1 MRRATTAT
9 ATMAITRNIT
19 TSRRLWMGGRR
30 LPGPVSRTRRIPGP
44 APPLEPPLPW
54 EPPPGRALPLEPPPG
69 RAPPLVRTERPEPP
83 FRVGRRGLG
92 EGPRRRRARG
102 PPNLELAAGGRGR
115 VPLCA
120 QPVEARVVRGGHD
133 VDGAPAGQ
141 RHGHRGSGSG
151 RRGPGPGP
159 GGPPLEVLDR

>member
-54 EPPPGRALPLEPPPG
+54 EPPPGRA
-69 RAPPLVRTERPEPP
+69 PPLVRTERPEPP
-83 FRVGRRGLG
+83 FRVGRPVPPLLPGGLSV
-92 EGPRRRRARG
+92 G
-102 PPNLELAAGGRGR
+102 PPSRAVRLGLTGGLR
-115 VPLCA
+115 
-120 QPVEARVVRGGHD
+120 
-133 VDGAPAGQ
+133 
-141 RHGHRGSGSG
+141 
-151 RRGPGPGP
+151 PGPL
-159 GGPPLEVLDR
+159 GG